1 MKELIKT
8 NGAKITIGIICFLLM
23 FMITCQIR
31 TISVSESEILR
42 LKNENELRDEVNQW
56 KDMYNLSIEKNN
68 ELRAKIEEYQNAS
81 SQSSS
86 TVALIKKELDGAN
99 ILAGLVDVKGEGI
112 KITLDDTRAINQI
125 ALDAGGYDPNVFIIH
140 DSDLL
145 MIVNELIAAGA
156 EAVSINGQRISTRTE
171 IRCIGPVISIN
182 GARYS
187 APFVI
192 AAIGDSDILES
203 SMKLRGGVIDSLEQA
218 NIDVTIEKSN
228 EIVIEKYNKTIN
240 NKYATPVE

>member
-1 MKELIKT
+1 MNTSK
-8 NGAKITIGIICFLLM
+8 GAKLTIGAICFLLM

-31 TISVSESEILR
+31 TINVSESEILR

-81 SQSSS
+81 SKTSS
-86 TVALIKKELDGAN
+86 TVAVIKKELDDAN
-99 ILAGLVDVKGEGI
+99 ILAGLVDLKGEGI
-112 KITLDDTRAINQI
+112 RITLDDTRAINQI
-125 ALDAGGYDPNVFIIH
+125 AKDAGGYDPSVFIIH

-145 MIVNELIAAGA
+145 MIINELTAAGA
-156 EAVSINGQRISTRTE
+156 EAISINGQRISLKTE
-171 IRCIGPVISIN
+171 VRCIGPVISIN

-192 AAIGDSDILES
+192 TAIGDSDILEG
-203 SMKLRGGVIDSLEQA
+203 SMKLRGGILDSLEQV
-218 NIDVTIEKSN
+218 NIDITIEKLQ
-228 EIVIEKYNKTIN
+228 EVVIPKFDKAIS